1 MPNSVRQKHGRVLIP
16 GVECA
21 ETHEKREKFQEAL
34 DFVEEGLYDVFWALV
49 VTLGE
54 RLGDEVFVG

>member
-1 MPNSVRQKHGRVLIP
+1 MDWFLRK
-16 GVECA
+16 
-21 ETHEKREKFQEAL
+21 KREKFEESL
-34 DFVEEGLYDVFWALV
+34 DFVQEGLYDVFWALV

>member
-1 MPNSVRQKHGRVLIP
+1 VLIP
-16 GVECA
+16 SVECA
-21 ETHEKREKFQEAL
+21 ETQEKREKFEEAL

-54 RLGDEVFVG
+54 RLGDEIFVG

>member
-1 MPNSVRQKHGRVLIP
+1 MIP
-16 GVECA
+16 GVERA
-21 ETHEKREKFQEAL
+21 ETQEKKREKLEEAL

>member
-1 MPNSVRQKHGRVLIP
+1 LPNSVRQKHGRVLIP
-16 GVECA
+16 SVECA
-21 ETHEKREKFQEAL
+21 ETQEKREKFEESL
-34 DFVEEGLYDVFWALV
+34 DFVEEGLYDVFWALE